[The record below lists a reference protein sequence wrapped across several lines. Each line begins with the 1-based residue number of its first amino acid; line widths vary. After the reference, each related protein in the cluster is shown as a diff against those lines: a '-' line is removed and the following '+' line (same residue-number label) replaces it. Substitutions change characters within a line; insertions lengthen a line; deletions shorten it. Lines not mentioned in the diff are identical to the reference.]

1 MRTDSDQYKMTPY
14 EAVMKYV
21 GMAVAIV
28 YIVMGIAIAIRSQ
41 DHIFNLS
48 PAYSLTLGILLI
60 LYGIFRGY
68 RVYTRHFHK

>member
-1 MRTDSDQYKMTPY
+1 MGTNSDQYKMTPF

-21 GMAVAIV
+21 GMAVAII

-41 DHIFNLS
+41 DNIFNL
-48 PAYSLTLGILLI
+48 PTTYSLTFGILLT

-68 RVYTRHFHK
+68 RVYTRHFQK